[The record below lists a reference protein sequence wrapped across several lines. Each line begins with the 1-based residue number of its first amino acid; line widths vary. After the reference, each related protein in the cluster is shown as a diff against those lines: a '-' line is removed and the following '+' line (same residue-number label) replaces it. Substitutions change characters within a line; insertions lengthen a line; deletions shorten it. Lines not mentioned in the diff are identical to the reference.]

1 MKTFLK
7 TVAWIGSVIMIS
19 GAIIAFRESWILYF
33 KLGHNE
39 VPMTYLV
46 TFWICL
52 TGLALML
59 IGGLFSN
66 PRFFWIM
73 CTFAGVF
80 YIASSFYAYTRGTN
94 WGLEEFGIFV
104 VPGLVAILEGIWLK
118 LKKIPCETLAQ

>member
-7 TVAWIGSVIMIS
+7 MVAWIGSIIMIS
-19 GAIIAFRESWILYF
+19 GAVIAFRESWILYF
-33 KLGHNE
+33 RIGHNG

-46 TFWICL
+46 TFWVCL

-59 IGGLFSN
+59 IGGLFSK

-73 CTFAGVF
+73 CTFAGIF
-80 YIASSFYAYTRGTN
+80 YIASFFYAYTRGTN

-118 LKKIPCETLAQ
+118 LKINIV